1 MKSTSPFSINRYWI
15 IAIVWASLLLA
26 LSLVVVPAP
35 ESTVVLWVDKVN
47 HGVAYAM
54 LVFTLILAVDR
65 NSGDRRRFLSF
76 AIAFTASAFWGGLTE
91 VLQIMKSNRSAEGAD
106 LLADL
111 IGIAA
116 ALLLYWWAIP
126 TVRSENKPIGG
137 SSP

>member
-1 MKSTSPFSINRYWI
+1 MKSMSPFPISRYWI
-15 IAIVWASLLLA
+15 ITIIWASLLLA
-26 LSLVVVPAP
+26 LSLVAVPAP
-35 ESTVVLWVDKVN
+35 KSTVVLWVDKVN

-54 LVFTLILAVDR
+54 LAFLLILAVDS
-65 NSGDRRRFLSF
+65 NTGDRRRFLSF
-76 AIAFTASAFWGGLTE
+76 VVAFVISSLWGGLTE
-91 VLQIMKSNRSAEGAD
+91 VLQIMRSSRSAEGAD

-126 TVRSENKPIGG
+126 TVRSENKLIGG

>member
-15 IAIVWASLLLA
+15 ISIIWASLLLA
-26 LSLVVVPAP
+26 LSLAVIPAP

-54 LVFTLILAVDR
+54 LAFVLILAVDR
-65 NSGDRRRFLSF
+65 SIGDRERFLSF
-76 AIAFTASAFWGGLTE
+76 VIAFAISAFWGGLTE
-91 VLQIMKSNRSAEGAD
+91 VLQIMRSNRSAEVAD

-126 TVRSENKPIGG
+126 TVRSENKPIRG
-137 SSP
+137 SSS